1 LNGKIHYK
9 WPISIAMLVYQR
21 VRFNQTWYLPTAT
34 AAMAMASQEVERK
47 IDAELGPNFE
57 GS

>member
-1 LNGKIHYK
+1 
-9 WPISIAMLVYQR
+9 MLVYQR

-34 AAMAMASQEVERK
+34 AAMAMASQEEERK